1 VARPAA
7 LAAVLGLSVAGCQ
20 VLPGDG
26 PLMTNAKSRST
37 EALPFD
43 LINLTPTN
51 IAAYRSL
58 APGDQPSTAAGPGA
72 PAKITVSPGDT
83 LGVRIFDQDPSG
95 TFPTIRNAGASDLG
109 VQRVTDAGTIEVPY
123 IGAVK
128 AAGLTPREIEREIVG
143 RLAGKAKNPQVIV
156 DFVADRTNTVMV
168 SGDVKNPGRVSL
180 AEGTRTVVDAINRA
194 GGLAPPPKPV
204 PKPGE
209 EPVDPN
215 AQGDS
220 SSSSDSN
227 SDSSASGG
235 GGGSSSTS
243 PYAIYAGPEKPEVG
257 GPTQREVVVRRNGNV
272 ILDKRYAELLA
283 GGDIG
288 VEKGDE
294 IVVRP
299 DYQVVTVLGA
309 VAYAGNVPLTKPGMS
324 LAETLGEARGLF
336 DLRSNKTGLYI
347 FRMGN
352 VATDPSA
359 RPRIFR
365 LDLMKPVSVLIA
377 QEFVMHPRDVVYVT
391 NAPLREYDKSLD
403 PIYKTFA
410 FYGLLKTTN
419 F

>member
-1 VARPAA
+1 M
-7 LAAVLGLSVAGCQ
+7 AG
-20 VLPGDG
+20 
-26 PLMTNAKSRST
+26 AKSRGT
-37 EALPFD
+37 GALPFD

-58 APGDQPSTAAGPGA
+58 APRDQPSTAAGPGA
-72 PAKITVSPGDT
+72 PPKITVSPGDT
-83 LGVRIFDQDPSG
+83 LSVRIFDQDPSG
-95 TFPTIRNAGASDLG
+95 TFPTIQNPSAADLG
-109 VQRVTDAGTIEVPY
+109 VQRVTDAGTIDVAY
-123 IGAVK
+123 IGTVK
-128 AAGLTPREIEREIVG
+128 AAGLTPREIEREIAS

-168 SGDVKNPGRVSL
+168 SGDVKIPGRVSL

-209 EPVDPN
+209 EPVDPE
-215 AQGDS
+215 AQDDS
-220 SSSSDSN
+220 SSSA
-227 SDSSASGG
+227 SSS

-243 PYAIYAGPEKPEVG
+243 TSALYAGPEKPEVG
-257 GPTQREVVVRRNGNV
+257 GPTQREVVVRRNGEV
-272 ILDKRYAELLA
+272 IFDKRYAEILA

-294 IVVRP
+294 IIVRP

-347 FRMGN
+347 FRMGDI
-352 VATDPSA
+352 ATDPSA

-377 QEFVMHPRDVVYVT
+377 QQFIMHPRDVVYVT
-391 NAPLREYDKSLD
+391 NAPLREYDKALD

-410 FYGLLKTTN
+410 FYGLLKTTPG